1 MMFSLK
7 NLSIKRK
14 LTSVI
19 MLTSCAAL
27 LAACG
32 AFVGYELL
40 TYRKT
45 MVQELSTLAEIT
57 GRNCAAAVD
66 LDRPEDAEKTLESLN
81 AEPQILGACIYK
93 DGKTW
98 AKYPKERMEFPERPL
113 GESHLFAG
121 NHLALSRFILDPEG
135 KQVGT
140 IYFQSSL
147 EKMHR
152 RLWQYVG
159 IVIVVL
165 IVASIGAFIL
175 SARLQGLISEPILEL
190 AQVSRAVSE
199 QKDYSVRAV
208 KRTQDEVGFLID
220 QFNEMLAQIQKR
232 EQALEAANQQLAA
245 SEHRSL
251 VATQAKSQFLAS
263 MSHELRTPLTAIIG
277 FSEML
282 ISEAKA
288 EKRAEQVEDL
298 TRINDS
304 ANHLL
309 GLINDILDLS
319 KIEAQKMEL
328 HLESFDI
335 PAFVREVAQMIGPL
349 VDRKGN
355 QLVVECPTDIGTMRS
370 DLVKVRQCLLN
381 LLSNANKFTE
391 KGTITLSV
399 SRQLSVVS
407 GPTSI
412 SSQQSTINFR
422 ISDTGIG
429 MTPEQLGRLFQA
441 FSQADTSTARKYG
454 GTGLG
459 LTITK
464 HFCEMM
470 GGSIRVESEPGQG
483 STFTMELPAHADAPK
498 TEAHRA
504 TTPAIPTLS
513 GNGKCVLVI
522 DDDPN
527 VHRLIE
533 RTLKDEGVTLWFASN
548 AEEGLRLAREL
559 HPAAITLDVMMPG
572 TDGWSVLSSL
582 KADPELAKIPVIM
595 LTIIGEK
602 EFGFALG
609 ASEYLIKPIDRNLL
623 ILTLRKYVT
632 DGTANRVLIV
642 EDDKALRDM
651 LRRMLE
657 TEKWIVDDAEH
668 GAAALKK
675 IGMQIPS
682 VILLDLLMPVMDGF
696 EVLAELHK
704 HDEWRKIPVVVI
716 TGMDL
721 SQADRARLKQQ
732 TEKIFEKGT
741 QLQQELLR
749 EVRTCLDH
757 YRAS

>member
-355 QLVVECPTDIGTMRS
+355 QLVVECPNDIGSMRS

>member
-1 MMFSLK
+1 
-7 NLSIKRK
+7 
-14 LTSVI
+14 
-19 MLTSCAAL
+19 
-27 LAACG
+27 
-32 AFVGYELL
+32 
-40 TYRKT
+40 
-45 MVQELSTLAEIT
+45 
-57 GRNCAAAVD
+57 
-66 LDRPEDAEKTLESLN
+66 
-81 AEPQILGACIYK
+81 
-93 DGKTW
+93 
-98 AKYPKERMEFPERPL
+98 
-113 GESHLFAG
+113 
-121 NHLALSRFILDPEG
+121 
-135 KQVGT
+135 
-140 IYFQSSL
+140 
-147 EKMHR
+147 
-152 RLWQYVG
+152 
-159 IVIVVL
+159 
-165 IVASIGAFIL
+165 
-175 SARLQGLISEPILEL
+175 
-190 AQVSRAVSE
+190 
-199 QKDYSVRAV
+199 
-208 KRTQDEVGFLID
+208 
-220 QFNEMLAQIQKR
+220 
-232 EQALEAANQQLAA
+232 
-245 SEHRSL
+245 
-251 VATQAKSQFLAS
+251 
-263 MSHELRTPLTAIIG
+263 
-277 FSEML
+277 
-282 ISEAKA
+282 
-288 EKRAEQVEDL
+288 
-298 TRINDS
+298 
-304 ANHLL
+304 
-309 GLINDILDLS
+309 
-319 KIEAQKMEL
+319 
-328 HLESFDI
+328 
-335 PAFVREVAQMIGPL
+335 
-349 VDRKGN
+349 
-355 QLVVECPTDIGTMRS
+355 
-370 DLVKVRQCLLN
+370 
-381 LLSNANKFTE
+381 
-391 KGTITLSV
+391 
-399 SRQLSVVS
+399 
-407 GPTSI
+407 
-412 SSQQSTINFR
+412 
-422 ISDTGIG
+422 
-429 MTPEQLGRLFQA
+429 MTPEQMSRLFQA

>member
-355 QLVVECPTDIGTMRS
+355 QLVVECPNDIGSMRS

-399 SRQLSVVS
+399 SRQLSVARLPS
-407 GPTSI
+407 ALNNQPSTSA
-412 SSQQSTINFR
+412 S
-422 ISDTGIG
+422 
-429 MTPEQLGRLFQA
+429 
-441 FSQADTSTARKYG
+441 
-454 GTGLG
+454 
-459 LTITK
+459 
-464 HFCEMM
+464 
-470 GGSIRVESEPGQG
+470 
-483 STFTMELPAHADAPK
+483 
-498 TEAHRA
+498 
-504 TTPAIPTLS
+504 AIP
-513 GNGKCVLVI
+513 V
-522 DDDPN
+522 
-527 VHRLIE
+527 
-533 RTLKDEGVTLWFASN
+533 
-548 AEEGLRLAREL
+548 
-559 HPAAITLDVMMPG
+559 
-572 TDGWSVLSSL
+572 
-582 KADPELAKIPVIM
+582 
-595 LTIIGEK
+595 
-602 EFGFALG
+602 
-609 ASEYLIKPIDRNLL
+609 
-623 ILTLRKYVT
+623 
-632 DGTANRVLIV
+632 
-642 EDDKALRDM
+642 
-651 LRRMLE
+651 
-657 TEKWIVDDAEH
+657 
-668 GAAALKK
+668 
-675 IGMQIPS
+675 
-682 VILLDLLMPVMDGF
+682 
-696 EVLAELHK
+696 
-704 HDEWRKIPVVVI
+704 
-716 TGMDL
+716 
-721 SQADRARLKQQ
+721 
-732 TEKIFEKGT
+732 
-741 QLQQELLR
+741 
-749 EVRTCLDH
+749 
-757 YRAS
+757 